1 MYPRTNYEMTQDD
14 CDTLLAA
21 MQPVPMIM
29 LHIGGGPRSP
39 QENANAAWR
48 ALGAKMGF
56 EWDTVRPIAGKSMLF
71 FSAVPSENE
80 TQREERLKRE
90 AADKRQIAI
99 KNLADEIA
107 QKQATLNA
115 LLDSPE

>member
-39 QENANAAWR
+39 QENANSAWR

-56 EWDTVRPIAGKSMLF
+56 EWDTVRPIEGKSMLF

-80 TQREERLKRE
+80 TQRKERVDRE
-90 AADKRQIAI
+90 AEEQLRAKIP
-99 KNLADEIA
+99 KLKDEIA
-107 QKQATLNA
+107 AKQSELTA
-115 LLDSPE
+115 LLKKD